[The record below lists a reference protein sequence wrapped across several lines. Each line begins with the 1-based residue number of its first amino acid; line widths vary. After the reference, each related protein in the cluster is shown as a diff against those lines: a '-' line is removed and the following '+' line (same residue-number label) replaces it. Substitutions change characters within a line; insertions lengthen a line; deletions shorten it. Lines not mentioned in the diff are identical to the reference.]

1 MTLEDTAAEA
11 EVKIR
16 TPRHA
21 WVWML
26 VLGVCWLA
34 WVGVLQREH
43 RVLFALLMLF
53 VSGAMVAR
61 AIWSRTF
68 GVDLTQDA
76 AIVRNFR
83 RRSIPWQEVQAV
95 VRYKPGGPSGGAVEL
110 NIEGGKPVPL
120 PAPTSIFGLGAAQF
134 ERDYVRIDQWWRA
147 HRGES
152 WRTVRPD
159 APRSHRGRRRGR
171 LTPSTRWTGR

>member
-1 MTLEDTAAEA
+1 MTLEDGAAEA

-21 WVWML
+21 WVWQL

-34 WVGVLQREH
+34 WVGAMQREH

-68 GVDLTQDA
+68 GVDLTREA
-76 AIVRNFR
+76 AIVRRFR
-83 RRSIPWQEVQAV
+83 TRSIPWQEVQAV
-95 VRYKPGGPSGGAVEL
+95 VRYKPGGPSGGGVEL
-110 NIEGGKPVPL
+110 IIEGGKPVLL

-134 ERDYVRIDQWWRA
+134 ERDCHRIDQWWLA

-152 WRTVRPD
+152 WRHVRAD
-159 APRSHRGRRRGR
+159 SPRPPAQR
-171 LTPSTRWTGR
+171 